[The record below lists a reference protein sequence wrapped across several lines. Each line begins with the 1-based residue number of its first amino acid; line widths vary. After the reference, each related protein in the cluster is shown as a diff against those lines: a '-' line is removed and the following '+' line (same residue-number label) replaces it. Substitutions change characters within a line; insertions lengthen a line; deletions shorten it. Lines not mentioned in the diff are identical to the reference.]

1 MIRRPPRSTLFPYT
15 TLFRSLALK
24 EVFDLRHHSRRVDT
38 VPGHVDFD
46 ARRRVAGG
54 GAQAPDHALDLVLA
68 PCRGGG
74 GALPPA
80 HPGPDGHPLGGA
92 APAPRP
98 AAERG
103 ERPAV

>member
-54 GAQAPDHALDLVLA
+54 GAPAHYHALGLL
-68 PCRGGG
+68 
-74 GALPPA
+74 LPPCGEGRRA
-80 HPGPDGHPLGGA
+80 PPPSPPGPGAPPPEGA
-92 APAPRP
+92 APRLGPP
-98 AAERG
+98 EKGG
-103 ERPAV
+103 ERR

>member
-54 GAQAPDHALDLVLA
+54 GAQAHDHAPRLVLA
-68 PCRGGG
+68 PCGEEG
-74 GALPPA
+74 GAPPRAPPA
-80 HPGPDGHPLGGA
+80 PDAHPLEGA
-92 APAPRP
+92 APRLAPP
-98 AAERG
+98 EEG
-103 ERPAV
+103 G